1 MLFQYYIEFFNA
13 LCVLQGLRDGSPLIA
28 PQGFPCVIKKGL
40 IMIQLLIF
48 TLTALLISLLFS
60 RKKTSAG
67 MKMGLKMFM
76 NLLPPF
82 LTVLIA
88 VSFVLAMLPR
98 EVLEKLLGADSG
110 IGGFFIAA
118 GLGSIA
124 LIPGFI
130 AFPLS
135 AVLLKNG
142 VSYPVISVFITT
154 LMMVGVVTLPIE
166 KKYFGWKVAIARNGL
181 SFIGALITGAG
192 MALLWGLV

>member
-1 MLFQYYIEFFNA
+1 
-13 LCVLQGLRDGSPLIA
+13 
-28 PQGFPCVIKKGL
+28 
-40 IMIQLLIF
+40 MIQLLVF
-48 TLTALLISLLFS
+48 TIAAVLISLQFN
-60 RKKTSAG
+60 RKKTAAG
-67 MKMGLKMFM
+67 IKMGTKMFL

-88 VSFVLAMLPR
+88 VSFVLALLPK
-98 EVLEKLLGADSG
+98 EVLQKLLGADSG
-110 IGGFFIAA
+110 FVGFFIAA
-118 GLGSIA
+118 GLGSVA

-166 KKYFGWKVAIARNGL
+166 KKFFGWRVAIARNVL
-181 SFIGALITGAG
+181 SFIGALIIGAG
-192 MALLWGLV
+192 MALVWGLI

>member
-1 MLFQYYIEFFNA
+1 MA
-13 LCVLQGLRDGSPLIA
+13 LPAST
-28 PQGFPCVIKKGL
+28 KGTF
-40 IMIQLLIF
+40 MIHLLIF
-48 TLTALLISLLFS
+48 TIAALFISLLFS
-60 RKKTSAG
+60 RKKTLASV
-67 MKMGLKMFM
+67 KMGTKMFM

-88 VSFVLAMLPR
+88 VSFALALLPK

-110 IGGFFIAA
+110 IAGFFIAA

-135 AVLLKNG
+135 AVLIKNG

-154 LMMVGVVTLPIE
+154 LMMVGIVTLPIE
-166 KKYFGWKVAIARNGL
+166 KKFFGWRVAIARNVL
-181 SFIGALITGAG
+181 SFMGALIIGAG
-192 MALLWGLV
+192 MALIWGLI

>member
-1 MLFQYYIEFFNA
+1 
-13 LCVLQGLRDGSPLIA
+13 
-28 PQGFPCVIKKGL
+28 
-40 IMIQLLIF
+40 MIQLLIF
-48 TLTALLISLLFS
+48 TIAAVLISLLFNR
-60 RKKTSAG
+60 RKTTAG
-67 MKMGLKMFM
+67 IKMGTKMFL

-88 VSFVLAMLPR
+88 VSFVLALLPK
-98 EVLEKLLGADSG
+98 EVLEKILGADSG
-110 IGGFFIAA
+110 ITGFFISA

-166 KKYFGWKVAIARNGL
+166 RNFFGWRVAITRNIL
-181 SFIGALITGAG
+181 SFIGALIIGAG
-192 MALLWGLV
+192 MALVWGLI